1 MVKKKMNL
9 GEMAFLGGM
18 ALAVILGIG
27 SSFLPVAFMPFI
39 MAILACFG
47 LIVGFLNISEKE
59 VVSFLIATIALL
71 AVSSA
76 INPITAVL
84 ASVPAGPMMVQ
95 AIGGFFAALAA
106 FIAPA
111 AFVVAIKS
119 IYGMARVD

>member
-1 MVKKKMNL
+1 MAKKNMNM
-9 GEMAFLGGM
+9 GEMAFLAGM
-18 ALAVILGIG
+18 FLAVVLGIG
-27 SSFLPVAFMPFI
+27 SSFLPTAFMPFI

-47 LIVGFLNISEKE
+47 LVVGMLNISEKE

-84 ASVPAGPMMVQ
+84 STVPAGPMMVQ
-95 AIGGFFAALAA
+95 TIGGFFAALAA

-119 IYGMARVD
+119 IYGIARDD

>member
-1 MVKKKMNL
+1 MKI

-27 SSFLPVAFMPFI
+27 SSFLPTAFMPFI

-47 LIVGFLNISEKE
+47 LVVGMLNISEKE
-59 VVSFLIATIALL
+59 VYSFLIATVALL

-84 ASVPAGPMMVQ
+84 SDVPAGTLIVQ
-95 AIGGFFAALAA
+95 VISGFFAALAA

-111 AFVVAIKS
+111 AFIVAIKS
-119 IYGMARVD
+119 IYSIARDD